1 MIMPSFFYYLI
12 ILACCCI
19 LLTIQIPNNMLLIP
33 AIIAYGIA
41 TTLDIS
47 GTIRYKD
54 RTICKHES
62 SLSFGIFVKYLGR
75 GGAILPQIS
84 IEVTLA
90 WLVMPII
97 LEHQSPSVPFLFLA
111 SIAHLYGF
119 LNNITLKNLS

>member
-1 MIMPSFFYYLI
+1 MIIPSFFYYLI
-12 ILACCCI
+12 ILACCCV
-19 LLTIQIPNNMLLIP
+19 LLTIQIPNNILLIP
-33 AIIAYGIA
+33 AIITCGIS
-41 TTLDIS
+41 TTLDIF

-54 RTICKHES
+54 RAICKHES
-62 SLSFGIFVKYLGR
+62 SLSFSIFVKHLGR

-111 SIAHLYGF
+111 SIVHLYGF

>member
-19 LLTIQIPNNMLLIP
+19 LLTIQIPNNTLLIP
-33 AIIAYGIA
+33 AIIAYGIT

-62 SLSFGIFVKYLGR
+62 SMSFRIFVKHLGR

-84 IEVTLA
+84 IEVILA

-97 LEHQSPSVPFLFLA
+97 LEHQPPSVPFLFLA

-119 LNNITLKNLS
+119 LNNITIKNLS